1 MGPLPGMGPALGC
14 WVGYEA
20 AKKSAKHP
28 ELFGKGSVEGL
39 AGAESANNAVAGA
52 SMIPLLGLGIPGDA
66 GAAVLIGAFL
76 IQGLTPGPLVFTEA
90 PQVVYNVY
98 AGLIM
103 CSIVLFVFMMLAYP
117 LFTGVTKL
125 EETLIYP
132 AVAVLCVI
140 GVFAQSASL
149 ADVWIMLFFAT
160 IGYVLSKMD
169 FPIVTILI
177 GFILSPIFERNAR
190 RALQLSFGNYGVFF
204 SSPITWIFWALTI
217 VAVVAILLG
226 KRKNPKL
233 QDGL

>member
-1 MGPLPGMGPALGC
+1 
-14 WVGYEA
+14 
-20 AKKSAKHP
+20 
-28 ELFGKGSVEGL
+28 
-39 AGAESANNAVAGA
+39 
-52 SMIPLLGLGIPGDA
+52 MIPLLGLGIPGDA

-103 CSIVLFVFMMLAYP
+103 CSFVLFAFMMLTYP
-117 LFTGVTKL
+117 LFTSVTKL
-125 EETLIYP
+125 EDTLIYP

-140 GVFAQSASL
+140 GVYAQSTSIV
-149 ADVWIMLFFAT
+149 DVWIMLFFAT
-160 IGYVLSKMD
+160 TGYLLSKMN

-190 RALQLSFGNYGVFF
+190 RALQLSFGDYSVFF
-204 SSPITWIFWALTI
+204 SSTLCWAFWILTI
-217 VAVVAILLG
+217 IAVYIILHG
-226 KRKNPKL
+226 KRKDKRL